1 MSKILVYL
9 YDGMA
14 DYEISFL
21 THILGGDAGKELIT
35 MGLTTNIIVSKSGM
49 QYIPHTTIDAVFNTY
64 EEEDYEGLII
74 PGGWYKEVSNSL
86 VKLIYRLHDDKKLLA
101 AICAGPRFLAKSGIL
116 QDVKYTTSVTE
127 WTDTHK
133 DYFEENDPFPRQ
145 NYTGERVTVDKNVVT
160 AIGVAFVDFAIAVCD
175 ELNLFSTVA
184 EKEAFT
190 HLIKGTAEVV

>member
-14 DYEISFL
+14 DFEITFL

-49 QYIPHTTIDAVFNTY
+49 QYIPHTTLDAVFNTY
-64 EEEDYEGLII
+64 DDNEYEGLII
-74 PGGWYKEVSNSL
+74 PGGWYKEVSDSL
-86 VKLIYRLHDDKKLLA
+86 IKLIYRLHDDKKLLA
-101 AICAGPRFLAKSGIL
+101 AICAGPRFLAKAGIL
-116 QDVKYTTSVTE
+116 QEVKYTTSVAE

-133 DYFEENDPFPRQ
+133 DYFEEKDPFPRY

-160 AIGVAFVDFAIAVCD
+160 AIGVAFVDFAVAVCD
-175 ELNLFSTVA
+175 ALKLFATLE
-184 EKEAFT
+184 EKEEFV
-190 HLIKGTAEVV
+190 HLIKGTSDF